1 MRTCRGFAKSS
12 IGLVAGLAGAIL
24 CGAILCVA
32 AGAAPV
38 QASQKHPSLK
48 QGSPKQGALKRG
60 SPKQES
66 LKQESR
72 KQDSRKQEQQ
82 SRKQAASKHEPPK
95 QEPSKPESS
104 KQDPLKFAGSQLEP
118 LKWSELAGWATDD
131 HLAAFAAY
139 EAGCRAARK
148 RPRGDDHAQISGAL
162 GNVCR
167 KALALQPK
175 DSDTA
180 RAFFE
185 QNFQPVRIA
194 RLGEGGGLVTGYYEP
209 IVAGSRFPSP
219 EFSVPIYR
227 RPRDLVA
234 EGYKQGSIAFPNK
247 GGRIGRRTEGKDFV
261 PYHDRGAIEAGAL
274 DGQKLE
280 ICWIKDPLDLVA
292 IQIEGS
298 ARVIL
303 EDGTPLRISYDSHNG
318 YSYSSIERVLAERNL
333 IPRKE
338 LTKERIR
345 AWTAAHPEEAAKAR
359 ATNRAYM
366 FFRVTG
372 LTNDGE
378 PVGAQGVPLTPG
390 RSIAVDRVHEYGT
403 PFFIEGNLPV
413 ESAKPAAPFGRLT
426 IAQDTGSAIVGPA
439 RADLYLGAGDEA
451 GRIAGRIKHRGRF
464 SMLVPRELDLAAA
477 ASELPLPVPK
487 PSIAEDDGG
496 KADTKPDGKGKAEP
510 AAGSPAPAP
519 GKPVPSPVAKTK
531 IAVLD
536 VGKAERERKAESGA
550 VTDGRR
556 TTALAPK
563 TKIAVTEGK
572 KPDRK
577 GKMDSDNAAWTVAG
591 KQKPSSAAKTKIAE
605 TAGRKETSKPDGKG
619 KAEPARSGATGKP
632 SSGPKAKIAAAE
644 AKKETGKQDG
654 KGKAESAGSGK
665 IAGKQPSSGSN
676 SKNAEADSKKQNGK
690 AKAESANS
698 KADGK
703 AVAKP
708 GRQAASVRKSDR
720 SLN

>member
-32 AGAAPV
+32 AGDAPV
-38 QASQKHPSLK
+38 QTSQKHPSLK
-48 QGSPKQGALKRG
+48 QATPKQGALKRG

-72 KQDSRKQEQQ
+72 KQESRKQEQQ

-318 YSYSSIERVLAERNL
+318 YSYSSIERALVERNL
-333 IPRKE
+333 MSRQE
-338 LTKERIR
+338 MSRGRIR
-345 AWTAAHPEEAAKAR
+345 DWMIAHPEEAAKVR
-359 ATNRAYM
+359 AVNRAYM

-390 RSIAVDRVHEYGT
+390 LSIAVDRVHEYGT

>member
-38 QASQKHPSLK
+38 QTSQKHASLK

-66 LKQESR
+66 LKQEPR
-72 KQDSRKQEQQ
+72 KQESRKQEQQ

-318 YSYSSIERVLAERNL
+318 YSYSSIERALVERNL
-333 IPRKE
+333 MSRQE
-338 LTKERIR
+338 MSRGRIR
-345 AWTAAHPEEAAKAR
+345 DWMIAHPEEAAKVR
-359 ATNRAYM
+359 AVNRAYM

-496 KADTKPDGKGKAEP
+496 KADTKPDGKGKAQP

-531 IAVLD
+531 IAALD

-619 KAEPARSGATGKP
+619 KSEPARSGATGKP

-676 SKNAEADSKKQNGK
+676 SKNAEADFKKQNGK

-703 AVAKP
+703 AAAKP

>member
-654 KGKAESAGSGK
+654 KGKAEPAGSGK

-703 AVAKP
+703 AAAKP

>member
-1 MRTCRGFAKSS
+1 M
-12 IGLVAGLAGAIL
+12 
-24 CGAILCVA
+24 
-32 AGAAPV
+32 
-38 QASQKHPSLK
+38 
-48 QGSPKQGALKRG
+48 
-60 SPKQES
+60 
-66 LKQESR
+66 
-72 KQDSRKQEQQ
+72 
-82 SRKQAASKHEPPK
+82 
-95 QEPSKPESS
+95 
-104 KQDPLKFAGSQLEP
+104 
-118 LKWSELAGWATDD
+118 
-131 HLAAFAAY
+131 
-139 EAGCRAARK
+139 
-148 RPRGDDHAQISGAL
+148 
-162 GNVCR
+162 
-167 KALALQPK
+167 
-175 DSDTA
+175 
-180 RAFFE
+180 
-185 QNFQPVRIA
+185 
-194 RLGEGGGLVTGYYEP
+194 TGYYEP

-303 EDGTPLRISYDSHNG
+303 EDGTPLRISYNSHNG
-318 YSYSSIERVLAERNL
+318 YSYSSIERALVERNTHVA
-333 IPRKE
+333 PGDVAR
-338 LTKERIR
+338 
-345 AWTAAHPEEAAKAR
+345 AHPRLDDCASTRKPVKVR
-359 ATNRAYM
+359 AINGAYM
-366 FFRVTG
+366 FFASPG
-372 LTNDGE
+372 SPNDGE
-378 PVGAQGVPLTPG
+378 PVDAPGLPSTPG

-654 KGKAESAGSGK
+654 KGRRSRRFRQDRRQAAVLGVEFEKRRGRLQEEAKRQGQSG
-665 IAGKQPSSGSN
+665 
-676 SKNAEADSKKQNGK
+676 
-690 AKAESANS
+690 SANS